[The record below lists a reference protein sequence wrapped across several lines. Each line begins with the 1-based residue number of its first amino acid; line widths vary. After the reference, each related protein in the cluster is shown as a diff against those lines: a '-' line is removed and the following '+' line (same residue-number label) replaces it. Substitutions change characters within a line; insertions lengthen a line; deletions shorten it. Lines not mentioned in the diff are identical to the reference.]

1 MGDDYLWDR
10 SGQPDPEVARLE
22 QLLADV
28 DTLPAMDSRRVFA
41 MPRAAR
47 WMGAIA
53 AAAVIAGAVLLVRAQ
68 FQRGWAVAVESGTPR
83 VGAEEFRAEGRL
95 RVGAVLTTDATSKA
109 RISVGNI
116 GEVEVQPDTELRLVS
131 AKATDHRLDLK
142 RGAIRAR
149 IWAPPRLFFVDTP
162 SATAVDLGCQYELQV
177 DDNGDGEVYVTV
189 GWVALEARGRES
201 FIPAGAMCRTSR
213 ANGPGTPVYIDAP
226 AALRAV
232 VEATDRGAGV
242 GDLKTALQEARERD
256 AVTLWH
262 LLVRTHDARVY
273 ERLAQLVPPPPG
285 VNSAAAL
292 AGDREALDRWWEA
305 LGLGSA
311 EWWRSWK
318 QSAPGRVR

>member
-28 DTLPAMDSRRVFA
+28 DTLPAMDSSRVFA

-47 WMGAIA
+47 RMRAIA
-53 AAAVIAGAVLLVRAQ
+53 AAAVLAGAVLLLRAQ
-68 FQRGWAVAVESGTPR
+68 FQGGWAVVVESGTPR
-83 VGAEEFRAEGRL
+83 IGAEEFRGEGRL
-95 RVGAVLTTDATSKA
+95 RVGAVLTTDAASKA

-213 ANGPGTPVYIDAP
+213 ANGPGTPVYADAP
-226 AALRAV
+226 PALRAAV
-232 VEATDRGAGV
+232 DAMDRGAYAD
-242 GDLKTALQEARERD
+242 DLRTALGEARERD

-262 LLVRTHDARVY
+262 LLARTHHARVY
-273 ERLAQLVPPPPG
+273 ERLAQLAPPPPG

-292 AGDREALDRWWEA
+292 VGDREALDRWWEA